1 MNDTIRHDAILYCP
15 LGKISHGL
23 KCFHRSCLFIF
34 FTWILMGVVCF
45 THYSNACMHTHTETV
60 LKSYICVSTY
70 LCHPGPISI
79 TAELF
84 LFLAYQRD
92 IIPDFKHTATSC
104 KLPLQKCLSLCWIMK
119 EKKSSEV
126 KNILFK
132 IMHVSVLHTDSKSL
146 PAHFLNTSFKYL

>member
-1 MNDTIRHDAILYCP
+1 MNDTIRYDAIRYDTTRCDAMRCDAIRYDTTRYDTIRHGTARYDTILYCP

-45 THYSNACMHTHTETV
+45 THYCNAHMHTHTETV
-60 LKSYICVSTY
+60 FKSYICASIH
-70 LCHPGPISI
+70 LCHPGPFSV

-92 IIPDFKHTATSC
+92 NIPDFKHTATSC
-104 KLPLQKCLSLCWIMK
+104 KLPLQECLSL
-119 EKKSSEV
+119 
-126 KNILFK
+126 F
-132 IMHVSVLHTDSKSL
+132 
-146 PAHFLNTSFKYL
+146 